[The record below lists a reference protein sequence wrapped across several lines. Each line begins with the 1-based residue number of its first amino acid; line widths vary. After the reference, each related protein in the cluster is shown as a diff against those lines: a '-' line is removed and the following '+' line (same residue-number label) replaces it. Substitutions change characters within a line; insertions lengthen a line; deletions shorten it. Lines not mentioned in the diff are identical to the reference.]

1 LILVTR
7 PGDPGQRL
15 AERLGALGHAALW
28 WPAFD
33 IVPPDDLPALAA
45 AIARLGEY
53 GLAVFVSPM
62 AVRAFAD
69 AALSAMPLFTWPAT
83 VAIAAVGGATRR
95 AASEL
100 PGARAAMILG
110 PEGESV
116 GDGGAEALW
125 PILAALPELPR
136 RVLILRAQSGRAWLA
151 DRLRTAGVIV
161 DEQVAYRRVMHEPP
175 AAAWAALRAGLARG
189 DAAAGPAMAVFFSS
203 SEAVDAVT
211 QRLRAAGFDPAA
223 LSPGIALCA
232 HDRIVEAARAAGW
245 VTTVRCEAEAPAI
258 GAALATGLDCALAA
272 PQCDAPGRAPP
283 K

>member
-1 LILVTR
+1 MLILVTR

-15 AERLGALGHAALW
+15 AGRLCTLGHAALW

-33 IVPPDDLPALAA
+33 ILPPDDFPALAG
-45 AIARLGEY
+45 AIARLGEF

-69 AALSAMPLFTWPAT
+69 AALSAVPHFTWPAS

-95 AASEL
+95 AAIEI
-100 PGARAAMILG
+100 PGARAAVILG

-136 RVLILRAQSGRAWLA
+136 RVLIVRAQSGRAWLA
-151 DRLRTAGVIV
+151 DRLRTAGAMVE
-161 DEQVAYRRVMHEPP
+161 EQVAYRRVAHEPP
-175 AAAWAALRAGLARG
+175 ASAWAALRAGLAHG
-189 DAAAGPAMAVFFSS
+189 GAASGPVAMAVFFSS

-223 LSPGIALCA
+223 LSPGFALCA
-232 HDRIVEAARAAGW
+232 HDRIADAARAAGW
-245 VTTVRCEAEAPAI
+245 RTTVRCEAEASAI
-258 GAALATGLDCALAA
+258 GAALATGLPADFVPL
-272 PQCDAPGRAPP
+272 RAS
-283 K
+283 